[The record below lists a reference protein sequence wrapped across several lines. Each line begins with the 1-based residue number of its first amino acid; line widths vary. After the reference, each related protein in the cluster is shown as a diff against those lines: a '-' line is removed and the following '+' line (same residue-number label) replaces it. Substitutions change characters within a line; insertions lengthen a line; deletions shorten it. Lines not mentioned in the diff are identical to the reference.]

1 MLMVAV
7 NTGIVIFA
15 HGSSVPSANDA
26 VRAVAEAA
34 AAAGSFDRVETA
46 FLEAQPGLAEA
57 VARLADTG
65 ATRILVVPYFL
76 TLGIH
81 LQRDLPAIVEQLA
94 QAHRKLEIR
103 VTPPLDGHPALVQV
117 LVERAQAALYD
128 WKKDEDSPE
137 GCSTMR
143 WE

>member
-15 HGSSVPSANDA
+15 HGSSVPSANEA
-26 VRAVAEAA
+26 VRAVAQAA

-46 FLEAQPGLAEA
+46 FLEAQPA
-57 VARLADTG
+57 VARLADSG

-94 QAHRKLEIR
+94 QAHRNVEIR
-103 VTPPLDGHPALVQV
+103 ITPPLDGHPDLVQI
-117 LVERAQAALYD
+117 LLDRACVALSD
-128 WKKDEDSPE
+128 WK
-137 GCSTMR
+137 
-143 WE
+143 